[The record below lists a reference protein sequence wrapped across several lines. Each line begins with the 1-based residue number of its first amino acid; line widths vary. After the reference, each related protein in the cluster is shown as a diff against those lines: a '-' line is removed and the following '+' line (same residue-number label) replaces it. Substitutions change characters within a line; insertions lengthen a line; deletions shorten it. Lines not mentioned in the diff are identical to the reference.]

1 MAAQEVKKA
10 TVNLTCPI
18 CYQLFKNP
26 KYLPC
31 HHSYCEQCLEKMQV
45 QSKIICPECRK
56 EGIVPAGGVK
66 DLPNNFFINRMVDE
80 LVLKRK
86 VEGEEEVKCDECDED
101 EPVVAYCPECNSF
114 LCQFCYETHKRNKRF
129 RGHGIVPLAEL
140 RSSKIS

>member
-1 MAAQEVKKA
+1 MAAKEVKKA

-56 EGIVPAGGVK
+56 EAIVPAGGVN

-101 EPVVAYCPECNSF
+101 EPVAV
-114 LCQFCYETHKRNKRF
+114 
-129 RGHGIVPLAEL
+129 
-140 RSSKIS
+140 